1 MRVAVIVVTVL
12 AATTPSEASQSCM
25 SKSEARQHFAS
36 AHIYWH
42 GPDHCWDA
50 TALRHRQIQVRQRP
64 PIREVQRQSESRWH
78 DAMSAILPD
87 DEPGDFVGTA
97 APSDIERK
105 GVDAVIGML
114 WADRWVD
121 IAASQ
126 STLVAR
132 PVRIIQLS
140 PPPVTRLTPAP
151 MLSTHDMLVLAF
163 IALMLTLGT
172 VGVFYGTN
180 DEPPKTEP
188 S

>member
-1 MRVAVIVVTVL
+1 MRVAVIVVTAL

-50 TALRHRQIQVRQRP
+50 TAPRHRQIQVRQRP
-64 PIREVQRQSESRWH
+64 PIPEVQRQSESRWH

-87 DEPGDFVGTA
+87 GEPWDFAGTA

-105 GVDAVIGML
+105 GIDAVIGML

-121 IAASQ
+121 IAASP
-126 STLVAR
+126 SPLVAR

-140 PPPVTRLTPAP
+140 PPPVTRLKPAL

-163 IALMLTLGT
+163 IALTLTLGA

-180 DEPPKTEP
+180 DEPRKTEP

>member
-1 MRVAVIVVTVL
+1 
-12 AATTPSEASQSCM
+12 
-25 SKSEARQHFAS
+25 
-36 AHIYWH
+36 
-42 GPDHCWDA
+42 
-50 TALRHRQIQVRQRP
+50 
-64 PIREVQRQSESRWH
+64 
-78 DAMSAILPD
+78 MSAILPD